1 MKTII
6 IEDEKP
12 AAEKLKKA
20 LLKCS
25 PPVQVAAI
33 LGSVRTA
40 CEWLQNHDAPELI
53 FMDIDLTDGLSFKI
67 FEEVNIDCPIIFTTA
82 YDEYW
87 QEAFEHNSI
96 DYLLKPIR
104 QEKLEAALKK
114 YEKLKQ
120 HFAFNYRQLLDMGP
134 DKQPGAA
141 PGLTGSAET
150 RTTRMNQVAHVA
162 PAAPVAHGM
171 NTPGTSNTNTDWKKR
186 FLVKRGTDY
195 ISIKTDE
202 MAYFYAAQK
211 LVCLVDS
218 KSQKFILDQSLAD
231 LEKQLDPSQ
240 FYRVNRKYLINLN
253 AIKRIKTYPKSKL
266 QLEIQPAPSEEII
279 ISQEN
284 AAAFKAWMEQ

>member
-1 MKTII
+1 MKAII

-12 AAEKLKKA
+12 AAEKLQKA
-20 LLKCS
+20 LMKCS
-25 PPVQVAAI
+25 PSVQVLAI

-40 CEWLQNHDAPELI
+40 CDWLRGNAAPELI

-67 FEEVNIDCPIIFTTA
+67 FEEVAVNCPIIFTTA

-104 QEKLEAALKK
+104 QDKLEAALKK

-120 HFAFNYRQLLDMGP
+120 HFAFNYHQLLPM
-134 DKQPGAA
+134 A
-141 PGLTGSAET
+141 TG
-150 RTTRMNQVAHVA
+150 
-162 PAAPVAHGM
+162 GM
-171 NTPGTSNTNTDWKKR
+171 QNATSEWKKR
-186 FLVKRGTDY
+186 FLVKRGTYY
-195 ISIKTDE
+195 ISIKTE
-202 MAYFYAAQK
+202 EIAYFYASQK

-218 KSQKFILDQSLAD
+218 KSQKFILDQSLSD

-253 AIKRIKTYPKSKL
+253 AIRRIKTYPKSKL
-266 QLEIQPAPSEEII
+266 QLEIQPAPSEDII